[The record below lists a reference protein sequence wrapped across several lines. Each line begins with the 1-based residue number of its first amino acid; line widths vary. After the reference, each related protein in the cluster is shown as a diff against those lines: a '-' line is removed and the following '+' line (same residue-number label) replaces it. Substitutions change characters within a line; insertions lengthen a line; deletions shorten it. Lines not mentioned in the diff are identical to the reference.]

1 MNIVKTVINIA
12 AASCI
17 ALSAMART
25 SNPDAINIRVGGP
38 LHQRLQ
44 ANLQRLNEPKYQPQN
59 VFLTEEQSG
68 NWPGDNEGRTIL
80 ALTLLGQ
87 TLHEEPFYLQ
97 GILNLVSSHLNKLG
111 YMGPVYSPVMSE
123 QQVSGNGWMLRGLC
137 EYYAW
142 KKDKTVL
149 PIIKSIVNNL
159 FVRGKG
165 CYAKYPIDPAKRVA
179 NVGEASGSIQ
189 NTVDGWMLSS
199 DVGCVFIGM
208 DGAIQAYQYV
218 PSKELRVIIDE
229 MVNRFLQ
236 MDLVATRVQ
245 AHASLSACRGL
256 IRWGDMTGNKSLYK
270 EAAKRFQLYK
280 GQCMTEN
287 YANYNWFS
295 RPDTWTE
302 TCAVVDSYMLAVQ
315 LWQRL
320 HDTSYRDLAELIYYN
335 AICRA
340 QRYNGGFGSD
350 NCPEQSATMLKTL
363 IPEAY
368 WCCTMRGAEGLAYAA
383 KQTFQLSADTLT
395 MPFYSQATLLAG
407 NVHNRLQVDEN
418 TNYPFDG
425 KVVVRF
431 ISNARGIN
439 VLRLPQMPWMKDI
452 KVSINNVVQSV
463 GKSKGTSDGFILI
476 NRHFNDSDSVVV
488 TFNLPQRRVPAIQD
502 SSLYRL
508 FNGPLML
515 GADSVTKELVP
526 IYHLLD
532 KRVWNDDYKLKILF
546 EDSESRTFNNPLLP
560 RAADCYVAKFGDW
573 YYMTGTPCPGSW
585 TMDWVGI
592 WKSRD
597 LINWSG
603 PYFAYFGDSIAQP
616 MWASEIYHRENH
628 YYMLTV
634 CHTWS
639 PGNCLMIQEA
649 ENPLGPYHLYAKL
662 PKEGLDP
669 SIFVDTDGKSYMLC
683 SENIAELSDD
693 WKKITSPYIGHR
705 DNKEG
710 TFMLKSQDK
719 YMKFFA
725 RIDQYYPMEV
735 QYSASATPYTD
746 DYHPEGVSVVYSG
759 LHCPGHGCITISP
772 DGTETWFA
780 SHYTTGGWEDR
791 WLAIDRMNF
800 SKTGKAIPTVRCE
813 KGQLAPNMNNVNAD
827 MANNKLFNSTIG
839 NGKEVDLLGE
849 MPIGSVNVLFNKK
862 QKISLELQG
871 SVDRINWKTI
881 DSQIMSDSA
890 VQVSFNVDGNYYR
903 YLRAVPFLSKN
914 KSLQTFSEGTIAT
927 LQVYASDYPIVIPQY
942 DKVVSLI
949 PEKQVVRSG
958 EIVDL
963 GSCNLSASQR
973 YDIVHKVATMDKWGA
988 SWELYDNGKL
998 VTKERVGNTGVAD
1011 NRTDM
1016 ITFGADLG
1024 SDKYHHF
1031 TLKVTSGNLTLDKVS
1046 IVPLKNIYGKH

>member
-1 MNIVKTVINIA
+1 M
-12 AASCI
+12 
-17 ALSAMART
+17 L
-25 SNPDAINIRVGGP
+25 
-38 LHQRLQ
+38 QRLQ

-87 TLHEEPFYLQ
+87 TLHQEPFYLQ
-97 GILNLVSSHLNKLG
+97 SILNLLPSHLNKLG

-142 KKDKTVL
+142 KKDKSVL

-159 FVRGKG
+159 FVRGRG
-165 CYAKYPIDPAKRVA
+165 LYAKYPIDPTKRIS
-179 NVGEASGSIQ
+179 NVGEASGAIQ

-218 PSKELRVIIDE
+218 PSKELRETIDE
-229 MVNRFLQ
+229 MVKRFLQ
-236 MDLVATRVQ
+236 MDLVSIRAQ
-245 AHASLSACRGL
+245 AHASLTACRGL
-256 IRWGDMTGNKSLYK
+256 IRWGDITGNTSLYK

-280 GQCMTEN
+280 DQCMTEN
-287 YANYNWFS
+287 YANYNWFC

-302 TCAVVDSYMLAVQ
+302 TCAVVDSYMLAIQ

-320 HDTSYRDLAELIYYN
+320 HDISYRDLAELIYYN

-350 NCPEQSATMLKTL
+350 NCPERSTVMLNTL

-368 WCCTMRGAEGLAYAA
+368 WCCTMRGAEGLTYAA
-383 KQTFQLSADTLT
+383 KQTFLLSADTLT
-395 MPFYSQATLLAG
+395 IPFYRQATLL
-407 NVHNRLQVDEN
+407 NDDVHNRLQVDEN
-418 TNYPFDG
+418 TTYPFNG
-425 KVVVRF
+425 KAVVRF
-431 ISNARGIN
+431 VSNSSGVN

-452 KVSINNVVQSV
+452 KITINNMEQRIDS
-463 GKSKGTSDGFILI
+463 SKVNDDGYILI

-488 TFNLPQRRVPAIQD
+488 TFNLPQKRVPAIH
-502 SSLYRL
+502 SSNLYRL

-515 GADSVTKELVP
+515 GEDSVTKQLTP
-526 IYHLLD
+526 IYQLLD
-532 KRVWNDDYKLKILF
+532 KRVWNNNYKMKILF
-546 EDSESRTFNNPLLP
+546 EDAEARTFHNPLKP
-560 RAADCYVAKFGDW
+560 RAADCFVTKFGDW

-585 TMDWVGI
+585 TQNWAGI

-597 LINWSG
+597 LVNWSG
-603 PYFAYFGDSIAQP
+603 PYFAYSGDSIAQP
-616 MWASEIYHRENH
+616 MWASEIYHRGNH

-634 CHTWS
+634 CHAWS

-649 ENPLGPYHLYAKL
+649 DNPLGPYHLYAKL

-669 SIFVDTDGKSYMLC
+669 SIFVDTDGRSYMLC
-683 SENIAELSDD
+683 SENIAKLSDD
-693 WKKITSPYIGHR
+693 WKKITSPYVGHR

-725 RIDQYYPMEV
+725 RIDKFYPMEV
-735 QYSASATPYTD
+735 QFSESSTPYTD
-746 DYHPEGVSVVYSG
+746 DYHPEGDSVVYSG
-759 LHCPGHGCITISP
+759 AHCPGHGCITVSP

-780 SHYTTGGWEDR
+780 SHYTTNGWEDR

-800 SKTGKAIPTVRCE
+800 SNNGRPVPAIRCE
-813 KGQLAPNMNNVNAD
+813 SEQLAPSINKELVDIAS
-827 MANNKLFNSTIG
+827 NKLFNTTIG

-849 MPIGSVNVLFNKK
+849 MPIGKVNVVFEKK
-862 QKISLELQG
+862 QKISLQLQG
-871 SVDRINWKTI
+871 SVDRINWENIGNLVMT
-881 DSQIMSDSA
+881 DSA
-890 VQVSFNVDGNYYR
+890 KSVSLNINGSYYR
-903 YLRAVPFLSKN
+903 YLRAVPLNGKAKISKDFA
-914 KSLQTFSEGTIAT
+914 KGAISS
-927 LQVYASDYPIVIPQY
+927 LQVYSSEHSFIVPLY
-942 DKVVSLI
+942 DKA
-949 PEKQVVRSG
+949 VRLLPG
-958 EIVDL
+958 KNIIHTDEIVDL
-963 GSCNLSASQR
+963 GSCNLSSNR
-973 YDIVHKVATMDKWGA
+973 KYDIVHNVATLDNLGA
-988 SWELYDNGKL
+988 SWQLYDNGKL
-998 VTKERVGNTGVAD
+998 VTTERVGNTGVNN

-1016 ITFGADLG
+1016 ITFNVDLDG
-1024 SDKYHHF
+1024 SQLHHF
-1031 TLKVTSGNLTLDKVS
+1031 TLKVTSGKLTLDYIL
-1046 IVPLKNIYGKH
+1046 IVPLTESITQVN